1 MLPPPHGG
9 RLTNRVLSGEARA
22 EAREQARS
30 LLRLDI
36 DPERAQEVENIATG
50 VLSPLEGFMG
60 AEAYEAVLT
69 EMRLPDDLAW
79 TIPIVLDVA
88 PGIPVEPGQEIAL
101 FSGGVLL
108 ALMQV
113 EERFTVDKRR
123 HALSVYGTT
132 DETHPGVVKTQ
143 VMSEVLLGG
152 KIALVEETEN
162 PFASYSLSP
171 AETRVLFREK
181 GWRTVVGFQT
191 RNVPHL
197 GHEYLQ
203 KTALTFSDGLFI
215 NPVIGKKK
223 PGDFLDEV
231 ILRSY
236 EELIRHYYLRERAV
250 LATLRT
256 EMRYAGPREAIFHAI
271 MRKNFGC
278 THFIVGR
285 DHAGVGDFYDPFA
298 ARDIFQEFP
307 DLGIAPVFFNAFF
320 WCAKCGGVA
329 NEKTCPHPAADQIQF
344 SGTRMREMLTAG
356 AVPPP
361 ELMRPEVAQAIIAM
375 GDLFVPPAG

>member
-1 MLPPPHGG
+1 
-9 RLTNRVLSGEARA
+9 
-22 EAREQARS
+22 
-30 LLRLDI
+30 
-36 DPERAQEVENIATG
+36 
-50 VLSPLEGFMG
+50 MG
-60 AEAYEAVLT
+60 AETYETVLT

-88 PGIPVEPGQEIAL
+88 KDTPVEPGREIAL
-101 FSGGVLL
+101 FSDGTLL
-108 ALMQV
+108 ALMEV
-113 EERFTVDKRR
+113 EERFAVDRRR
-123 HALSVYGTT
+123 HALHVYGTT
-132 DETHPGVVKTQ
+132 DEAHPGVARTRE
-143 VMSEVLLGG
+143 MGDVLLGG
-152 KIALVEETEN
+152 RVALVDETDN
-162 PFASYSLSP
+162 PFASYSLKP
-171 AETRVLFREK
+171 AETRVLFKEK

-231 ILRSY
+231 ILKSY
-236 EELIRHYYLRERAV
+236 EELISHYYLRERAV
-250 LATLRT
+250 LAVLRT

-285 DHAGVGDFYDPFA
+285 DHAGVGSFYDPFA

-320 WCAKCGGVA
+320 WCTKCGGVA
-329 NEKTCPHPAADQIQF
+329 NEKTCPHPGSDQVQF
-344 SGTRMREMLTAG
+344 SGTRMREMLIG
-356 AVPPP
+356 GEVPPP
-361 ELMRPEVAQAIIAM
+361 ELMRPEVAEAIIAM
-375 GDLFVPPAG
+375 GDLFVPPATG

>member
-9 RLTNRVLSGEARA
+9 RLANRVLSGQARA
-22 EAREQARS
+22 EARNRAGT
-30 LLRLDI
+30 LYRLDI
-36 DPERAQEVENIATG
+36 DGERAQEVENIATG

-88 PGIPVEPGQEIAL
+88 QDTLVEPGQEIAL
-101 FSGGVLL
+101 FSDGALL
-108 ALMQV
+108 ALMEV
-113 EERFTVDKRR
+113 EERFAVDRRR
-123 HALSVYGTT
+123 HALRVYGTT
-132 DETHPGVVKTQ
+132 DEGHPGVLKTRG
-143 VMSEVLLGG
+143 MGDVLLGG
-152 KIALVEETEN
+152 KIALVGETDN
-162 PFASYSLSP
+162 PFASHSLKP

-231 ILRSY
+231 ILKSY

-250 LATLRT
+250 LAVLRT

-285 DHAGVGDFYDPFA
+285 DHAGVGSFYDPFA

-307 DLGIAPVFFNAFF
+307 DLGIAPIFFNAFF
-320 WCAKCGGVA
+320 WCMKCGGVA
-329 NEKTCPHPAADQIQF
+329 NEKTCPHPAADQVQF

-356 AVPPP
+356 EVPPP
-361 ELMRPEVAQAIIAM
+361 ELMRPEVAEAIIAM
-375 GDLFVPPAG
+375 GDLFVPAAG